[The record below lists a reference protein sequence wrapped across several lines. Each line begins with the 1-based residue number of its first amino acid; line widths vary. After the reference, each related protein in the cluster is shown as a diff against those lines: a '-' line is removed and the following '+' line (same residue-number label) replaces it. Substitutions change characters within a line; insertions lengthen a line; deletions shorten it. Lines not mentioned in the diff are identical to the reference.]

1 MSMIFSVYHFCSLLL
16 KNYFYNLKIDDIEV
30 QKHVGYSYR
39 PYRDHLH
46 SSGFKAVIVPP
57 EMWKRSHNKLEYFS
71 KVS

>member
-1 MSMIFSVYHFCSLLL
+1 MSMIFLMYHFCSLLL

-30 QKHVGYSYR
+30 QKHVGDSYR
-39 PYRDHLH
+39 LT
-46 SSGFKAVIVPP
+46 GFISIAIIVPP